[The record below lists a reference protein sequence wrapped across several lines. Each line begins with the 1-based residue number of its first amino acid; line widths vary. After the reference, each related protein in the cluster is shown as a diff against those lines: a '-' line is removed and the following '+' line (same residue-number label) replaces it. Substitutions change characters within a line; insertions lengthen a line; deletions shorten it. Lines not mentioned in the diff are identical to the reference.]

1 MRRLINIL
9 LVLDIVLCTV
19 AVCVYL
25 LPQRQPAEDKTLG
38 ITIVPDSVAPIS
50 KQEQRQMESLTSEDH
65 TEKSPQTEEHK
76 MQDARTVAESSPFY
90 QESSKVLNE
99 KLPETDAKNR
109 QVILNY
115 CEHLRMA
122 YNTKD
127 IDFIRQVFSEK
138 ALIIVGQVVREQ
150 NSSIQLDQPKEKV
163 KYYVRSKQQYIAH
176 LKQAFDANK
185 TIEAR
190 FSNFKIMRHPTVNGI
205 YGVTLRQGYC
215 SDNYSDDGQLFL
227 LWDFRNPS
235 MPMIHVRVWQP
246 ISSIQGGDD
255 VIGLGDFN
263 LE

>member
-1 MRRLINIL
+1 MRRFINIL

-19 AVCVYL
+19 AICVYL
-25 LPQRQPAEDKTLG
+25 LPSRQTSDNKTLD
-38 ITIVPDSVAPIS
+38 ITQVPDTIAPVN
-50 KQEQRQMESLTSEDH
+50 KQERQQMESLISEKPV
-65 TEKSPQTEEHK
+65 ENASLQAEHK
-76 MQDARTVAESSPFY
+76 TQDARTVAESSPFY

-99 KLPETDAKNR
+99 KLPETDAKNCH
-109 QVILNY
+109 VILNY

-127 IDFIRQVFSEK
+127 IEFIRQVFSEK

-205 YGVTLRQGYC
+205 YGVTLRQGYS

-235 MPMIHVRVWQP
+235 IPMIHVRVWQP

-255 VIGLGDFN
+255 AIGLGDFN